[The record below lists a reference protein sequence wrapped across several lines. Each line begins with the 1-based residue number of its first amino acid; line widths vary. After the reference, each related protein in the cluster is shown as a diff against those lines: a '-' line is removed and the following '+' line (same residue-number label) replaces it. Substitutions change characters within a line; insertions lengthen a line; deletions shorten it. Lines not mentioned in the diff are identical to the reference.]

1 MAVKTPAGLT
11 ERQTIK
17 DIVLQVDTFGSI
29 LASVQVDSIGQ
40 ECMRAGHYYLY
51 KDKLPVGFLGLVDDI
66 VGITERG
73 YKAQQLNGFIN
84 LKSAEKTLQF
94 GVSKCKSM
102 LISKKKENVPDNDL
116 MVDTWEVNYEEN
128 KQTGKVCLVE
138 KFNAQTKIKQTN
150 EQLYLWSQA

>member
-1 MAVKTPAGLT
+1 M
-11 ERQTIK
+11 
-17 DIVLQVDTFGSI
+17 
-29 LASVQVDSIGQ
+29 
-40 ECMRAGHYYLY
+40 Y
-51 KDKLPVGFLGLVDDI
+51 KVKLPVEFLGLVDDI
-66 VGITERG
+66 VGITEAG
-73 YKAQQLNGFIN
+73 FKAQQLNAFIN

-138 KFNAQTKIKQTN
+138 KFNGQTKIKQTK
-150 EQLYLWSQA
+150 EQMYLGFVISSTGNNMANINQLKKKSFGVII